1 MRGATTIMLL
11 GGLLFFAWAEAAE
24 VKVLSAGAVRAVV
37 TEVADVFA
45 KESGHSVKGTFGTVG
60 VVRGKLAAGEPA
72 DVVIATDAAIDEMAK
87 QGLVVAGTR
96 TDVARAG
103 VGVGVREGAPHP
115 DISTAE
121 AFTQALLAAKSI
133 VYVDPAQGATSGIHF
148 ASVLKRLGIADQVKD
163 KTILWPGGYAA
174 EAVQKGQ
181 AEIVVHQISE
191 ILPLKGVSLV
201 GPLPADLQ
209 KVTIYS
215 AGLAAKAATPEAA
228 RAFIGFL
235 TTDPIKT
242 KFALAGL
249 DYRESTEPTR
259 VVWTNPRDPL
269 LARFQDTSTAC
280 RDEAEATY
288 RDLESSSPAAR
299 SRRLDS
305 QRQQHWLGCMR
316 TKGYQPREISAQ

>member
-11 GGLLFFAWAEAAE
+11 GGLLFTARAEAAE

-37 TEVADVFA
+37 TEVADIFA
-45 KESGHSVKGTFGTVG
+45 KQSGHSVKGTFGTVG

-121 AFTQALLAAKSI
+121 TFKQALLAAKSI

-215 AGLAAKAATPEAA
+215 AGLAAKAAAPEAA
-228 RAFIGFL
+228 RAFISFL